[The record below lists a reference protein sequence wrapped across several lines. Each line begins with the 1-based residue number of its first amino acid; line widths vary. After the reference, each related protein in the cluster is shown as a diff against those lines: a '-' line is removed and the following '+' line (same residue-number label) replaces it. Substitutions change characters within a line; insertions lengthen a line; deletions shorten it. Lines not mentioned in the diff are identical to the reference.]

1 MSKKGKAGLGVL
13 VTGVIVAGVIVGLNI
28 APKNFSAEKKTSSTG
43 NKASTDDTS
52 GTQGNRRP
60 GNGESG
66 SMGAFCL
73 GDEDGTSCRN
83 PCGNCEKTE
92 GQCGD
97 NRYRPGT

>member
-1 MSKKGKAGLGVL
+1 MRKRKESLLPPYWRVQLYWEPEVMPWQHRQEKG
-13 VTGVIVAGVIVGLNI
+13 
-28 APKNFSAEKKTSSTG
+28 SSTG

-83 PCGNCEKTE
+83 PRGNREKTE
-92 GQCGD
+92 G
-97 NRYRPGT
+97 